1 MLSWREH
8 PEAGREA
15 YEAAVWYA
23 DRELGL
29 AERFARELQES
40 LLLIREWPGSAPPH
54 REVERTPPIRSKRVP
69 HAWPPAGVGH
79 RRGQVAAPLT
89 FGSMLSVSAYERAPV
104 MSAWPLGDRRC
115 GPVCRKKKPW
125 SDPFPH
131 AEPAQ
136 ARHC

>member
-54 REVERTPPIRSKRVP
+54 REVERTPPIRSKRVNGFP
-69 HAWPPAGVGH
+69 FRIIYLVQGDEVVVIAYAHERRRPGYWSH
-79 RRGQVAAPLT
+79 RLDG
-89 FGSMLSVSAYERAPV
+89 
-104 MSAWPLGDRRC
+104 
-115 GPVCRKKKPW
+115 
-125 SDPFPH
+125 
-131 AEPAQ
+131 
-136 ARHC
+136 